1 MNCRTDRKDVRCV
14 FNFIK
19 WLKQQE
25 IFGSRA
31 RKMEAKTER
40 K

>member
-1 MNCRTDRKDVRCV
+1 MNCRTDREDARCV

-19 WLKQQE
+19 WLKQKG
-25 IFGSRA
+25 IVSRA
-31 RKMEAKTER
+31 RKMEAKTEG